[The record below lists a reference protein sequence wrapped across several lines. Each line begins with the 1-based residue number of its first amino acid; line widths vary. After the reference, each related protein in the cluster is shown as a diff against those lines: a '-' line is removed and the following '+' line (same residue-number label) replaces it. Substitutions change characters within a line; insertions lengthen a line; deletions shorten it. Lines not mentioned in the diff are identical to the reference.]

1 MIKKH
6 TLALSL
12 GLAVAGAVGAGVGGG
27 CTSTF
32 TKGTPIT
39 EYQKG
44 RTPPMQE
51 APTDGE
57 YVLMSSM
64 MNTTPKATLW
74 LKQGDPLGFKT
85 ATTGRII
92 AVGGNKEIELPD
104 ASYIWKRRP
113 GAAQRATTQGS

>member
-1 MIKKH
+1 
-6 TLALSL
+6 
-12 GLAVAGAVGAGVGGG
+12 
-27 CTSTF
+27 
-32 TKGTPIT
+32 
-39 EYQKG
+39 
-44 RTPPMQE
+44 MQE

-92 AVGGNKEIELPD
+92 AVGGTKEIELPD

-113 GAAQRATTQGS
+113 GAVQRATTQGL

>member
-1 MIKKH
+1 MVKH
-6 TLALSL
+6 ALALAL
-12 GLAVAGAVGAGVGGG
+12 GLAVIGGAGVG

-44 RTPPMQE
+44 KTPRMQE

-64 MNTTPKATLW
+64 LNTTPKATLW
-74 LKQGDPLGFKT
+74 LEQGDPLGFKES
-85 ATTGRII
+85 TTGKII
-92 AVGGNKEIELPD
+92 AVGGSEEIELPD
-104 ASYIWKRRP
+104 GNYIWKRRP
-113 GAAQRATTQGS
+113 GAGQRATTQGS

>member
-1 MIKKH
+1 MVKH
-6 TLALSL
+6 ALALAL
-12 GLAVAGAVGAGVGGG
+12 GLAVIGGAGVG

-44 RTPPMQE
+44 KTPRMQE

-64 MNTTPKATLW
+64 LNTTPKATLW
-74 LKQGDPLGFKT
+74 LEQGDPLGFKES
-85 ATTGRII
+85 TTGKII
-92 AVGGNKEIELPD
+92 AVGGSEEIELPD
-104 ASYIWKRRP
+104 GNYIWKRRP
-113 GAAQRATTQGS
+113 GAVRATTQTSS

>member
-1 MIKKH
+1 MYKH
-6 TLALSL
+6 ALTIAL
-12 GLAVAGAVGAGVGGG
+12 GLAALTGAG

-44 RTPPMQE
+44 KTPPMQE

-85 ATTGRII
+85 ATTGKII
-92 AVGGNKEIELPD
+92 AVGGTKEIELPD
-104 ASYIWKRRP
+104 GSYIWKRRP
-113 GAAQRATTQGS
+113 AAAGARATTQAS